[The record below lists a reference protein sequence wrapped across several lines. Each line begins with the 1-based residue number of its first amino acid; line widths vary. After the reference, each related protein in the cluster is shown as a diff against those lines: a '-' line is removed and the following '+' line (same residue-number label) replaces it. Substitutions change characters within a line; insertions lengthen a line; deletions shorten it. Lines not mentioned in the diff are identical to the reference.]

1 MDVSRDTLRILIKV
15 YTLSALSSLR
25 FLLSDSDKNYNF
37 IRFQRVFRKVSSTTL
52 VSVFNMSFT
61 TLFPTFHG
69 TLISAFFR
77 VFHFHK
83 STRKVSG
90 TTLNICYNNICYF
103 LLLVEFSDCPQ
114 SRYYFIIITVQRP
127 VDEYEK

>member
-37 IRFQRVFRKVSSTTL
+37 IRFQRVFWKVSSTTL
-52 VSVFNMSFT
+52 VSVLNTFFGNV
-61 TLFPTFHG
+61 FPHFQG
-69 TLISAFFR
+69 TSISAFYR

-90 TTLNICYNNICYF
+90 TTLNICYNNICYS
-103 LLLVEFSDCPQ
+103 LLPVQFSDCSQ
-114 SRYYFIIITVQRP
+114 SRQVLI
-127 VDEYEK
+127 YELLPICLGVLS